1 MANDIKYLDQKG
13 LKTFHDATG
22 WVTIK
27 LDKGQSIK
35 HHTYSPVKFHSNG
48 KVYINGV
55 QKTIVPIAEEM
66 LWPDTIIKNG
76 GTPMTISVFVNEYNQ
91 LIQDDF
97 KTDKLTLPGNDEQV
111 VLGNGSLKELNN
123 LVVGNAENAEKVKTR
138 IQRGPIYLL
147 GTSDSLY
154 EDYNTILKNSNCYIE
169 ADGLTLKVPK
179 LSITEGGLSIT
190 EGVAGNVLQG
200 NGQPISKMDLEV
212 GSATNAIKSNQLY
225 ISKITSSIPAGVQQS
240 KTYNFFLSG
249 FKDNS
254 AGYKDFKGF
263 DGILVRVTE
272 SNGNISENEL
282 VVPSLSIEDG
292 GLSIIEGTTSDVLQG
307 NGQPIAKSDLIN
319 ELLKILLSNGNEE
332 IIATSNDIEEIF
344 NITNNNT
351 NI

>member
-35 HHTYSPVKFHSNG
+35 HHTHSPVKFHSNG

-66 LWPDTIIKNG
+66 LWPDTIIKNDDSDNS
-76 GTPMTISVFVNEYNQ
+76 TPMTISVFVNEYNQ

-97 KTDKLTLPGNDEQV
+97 KTDKLTLPGSDEQV

-123 LVVGNAENAEKVKTR
+123 LVVGNAENADKLKT
-138 IQRGPIYLL
+138 IKSTAPIYLL
-147 GTSDSLY
+147 GTTNSS
-154 EDYNTILKNSNCYIE
+154 EDTYTTIYKNPNISIE

-179 LSITEGGLSIT
+179 LSITKGGLSITEGGLSIT
-190 EGVAGNVLQG
+190 EGVTT
-200 NGQPISKMDLEV
+200 D
-212 GSATNAIKSNQLY
+212 
-225 ISKITSSIPAGVQQS
+225 
-240 KTYNFFLSG
+240 
-249 FKDNS
+249 
-254 AGYKDFKGF
+254 
-263 DGILVRVTE
+263 IL
-272 SNGNISENEL
+272 L
-282 VVPSLSIEDG
+282 
-292 GLSIIEGTTSDVLQG
+292 G

-332 IIATSNDIEEIF
+332 IIATASDIEEIF